1 MLYLYRTVIN
11 QKVMLLRLKIRNF
24 LSFFEETVFDMFPN
38 PKRTSFPNHTYGEM
52 KIPLL
57 KQAAIYGANGSGK
70 SNFIKALIFL
80 KSFVTHEDFLKN
92 VYLDEY
98 IFQLTT
104 IKQSKIN
111 FEIEFFI
118 KEKYYVYKLD
128 IDKKNIYES
137 LFQSG
142 LGNTPDKLLFK
153 RNGNEITSGYL
164 GNESSAKQL
173 LTMNPQSS
181 LLPLNQKFPVL
192 TNEDVKLVFE
202 WFEKKLDIVTINS
215 TLPALIDLMSKQTA
229 LLNLTNEIF
238 ENIGVGINAVKIA
251 ETPFDQWVT
260 DNKNAN
266 DLQQIMENDPLKPN
280 TGISRIENNRN
291 IFSVSLKKGIK
302 TVQEFLFEQM
312 GQSGFK
318 KEMKITAQS
327 DGTVRLLTLIPAI
340 YEAVNKQ
347 KVVFVDEIDNSIHPN
362 LMFSLLQFY
371 GNKQSKGQLIFT
383 THTTRLLNQQ
393 ELLRPDEIW
402 LTEKENGNS
411 KMYSINDFKIHNTI
425 NLENGYLDGRYGA
438 VPQLGDFDT

>member
-1 MLYLYRTVIN
+1 
-11 QKVMLLRLKIRNF
+11 MLLRLKFRNF
-24 LSFFEETVFDMFPN
+24 LSFFEETVFDMYPN
-38 PKRTSFPNHTYGEM
+38 PKRASFPNHIYGEM
-52 KIPLL
+52 RVPLL

-70 SNFIKALIFL
+70 SNFIKAIGFI
-80 KSFVTHEDFLKN
+80 KSFVTDEDFLKK
-92 VYLDEY
+92 VDLDEY

-104 IKQSKIN
+104 VKQSKIS

-118 KEKYYVYKLD
+118 KKKYFIYKID
-128 IDKKNIYES
+128 IDKKKIQES

-142 LGNTPDKLLFK
+142 LGKTTDKLLFK
-153 RNGNEITSGYL
+153 RNGSEITSEYV
-164 GNESSAKQL
+164 GNENSAKQL
-173 LTMNPQSS
+173 LTMNSQSS

-192 TNEDVKLVFE
+192 TSEDVKLAFE
-202 WFEKKLDIVTINS
+202 WFEKKLEIITINS
-215 TLPALIDLMSKQTA
+215 TIPALIDLMSKQTA

-251 ETPFDQWVT
+251 DTPFDQWMT
-260 DNKNAN
+260 DNKNAKN
-266 DLQQIMENDPLKPN
+266 LQQIMEKDPLTAN
-280 TGISRIENNRN
+280 TGILGIENNRN
-291 IFSVSLKKGIK
+291 VFTISLKKGIK

-312 GQSGFK
+312 GLSGFK

-347 KVVFVDEIDNSIHPN
+347 KVVFFDEIDNSIHPN

-371 GNKQSKGQLIFT
+371 GTKQSKGQLIFT

-411 KMYSINDFKIHNTI
+411 KMYSINEFKIHNTI

-438 VPQLGDFDT
+438 VPQLGDFNA

>member
-1 MLYLYRTVIN
+1 
-11 QKVMLLRLKIRNF
+11 MLLRLKIRNF
-24 LSFFEETVFDMFPN
+24 LSFFEETIFDMFPN
-38 PKRTSFPNHTYGEM
+38 PKRASFPNHIYGEM
-52 KIPLL
+52 KVPLL
-57 KQAAIYGANGSGK
+57 KQAAIYGPNGSGK
-70 SNFIKALIFL
+70 SNFIKAIWFIN
-80 KSFVTHEDFLKN
+80 SFVTDEDFLKK
-92 VYLDEY
+92 VDLDEY
-98 IFQLTT
+98 IYQLTSV
-104 IKQSKIN
+104 KQSKIS

-118 KEKYYVYKLD
+118 KEKYFVYKLD
-128 IDKKNIYES
+128 IDNKNIQES

-142 LGNTPDKLLFK
+142 LGKTSDKLMFK
-153 RNGNEITSGYL
+153 RKGNEITSGYL

-192 TNEDVKLVFE
+192 TSEDVKLAFE
-202 WFEKKLDIVTINS
+202 WFEKKLEIITINS
-215 TLPALIDLMSKQTA
+215 TIPALIDLMSKQTA
-229 LLNLTNEIF
+229 LLSLTNEIF
-238 ENIGVGINAVKIA
+238 ENIGMGINAVKITD
-251 ETPFDQWVT
+251 TPFDQWVT
-260 DNKNAN
+260 DNKNAK
-266 DLQQIMENDPLKPN
+266 DLQQIMEKDPLTAN
-280 TGISRIENNRN
+280 TGILGMKNNRN
-291 IFSVSLKKGIK
+291 VLNVTLKKGIK

-340 YEAVNKQ
+340 YEAINKQ

-371 GNKQSKGQLIFT
+371 GTKPSKGQLIFT

-402 LTEKENGNS
+402 MTEKENGNS
-411 KMYSINDFKIHNTI
+411 KMYSINEFKIHNTI

-438 VPQLGDFDT
+438 VPQLGDFNA

>member
-1 MLYLYRTVIN
+1 
-11 QKVMLLRLKIRNF
+11 MLLRLKIRNF

-38 PKRTSFPNHTYGEM
+38 PKRTSFPNHTYGDM
-52 KIPLL
+52 KVSLL

-70 SNFIKALIFL
+70 SNFIKAIGFI
-80 KSFVTHEDFLKN
+80 KSFVTDENFLKK
-92 VYLDEY
+92 VDVDEY
-98 IFQLTT
+98 IFQLTPV
-104 IKQSKIN
+104 KQSKIS
-111 FEIEFFI
+111 FSIEFFI
-118 KEKYYVYKLD
+118 KEKYFVYNID
-128 IDKKNIYES
+128 IDKKIVCES

-153 RNGNEITSGYL
+153 RNGSEITSGYL

-192 TNEDVKLVFE
+192 TSEDVKLAFE
-202 WFEKKLDIVTINS
+202 WFEMKLELITINS
-215 TLPALIDLMSKQTA
+215 TIPALIDLMSKQAA

-251 ETPFDQWVT
+251 DTPFDQWIT

-266 DLQQIMENDPLKPN
+266 NLQQIMEKDPLTAN
-280 TGISRIENNRN
+280 TGILGIENNRN
-291 IFSVSLKKGIK
+291 VFTVSLKEGIK

-371 GNKQSKGQLIFT
+371 GNKQSRGQLIFT

-438 VPQLGDFDT
+438 VPQLGDFDA